1 MQSPQP
7 FNQLQLQQQLM
18 LQAQQNLASPSANDL
33 ESRRLR
39 MLQNNRNMGLSKDGQ
54 LNSVS
59 DIVPNVG
66 SPVQVG
72 LPRADTEMLMKV
84 LFCSCTSEL
93 TKFII
98 FSSFQRF
105 YGL

>member
-1 MQSPQP
+1 
-7 FNQLQLQQQLM
+7 
-18 LQAQQNLASPSANDL
+18 
-33 ESRRLR
+33 

-72 LPRADTEMLMKV
+72 LPRGDTEMLMKV
-84 LFCSCTSEL
+84 LFCSCKSE
-93 TKFII
+93 
-98 FSSFQRF
+98 
-105 YGL
+105 